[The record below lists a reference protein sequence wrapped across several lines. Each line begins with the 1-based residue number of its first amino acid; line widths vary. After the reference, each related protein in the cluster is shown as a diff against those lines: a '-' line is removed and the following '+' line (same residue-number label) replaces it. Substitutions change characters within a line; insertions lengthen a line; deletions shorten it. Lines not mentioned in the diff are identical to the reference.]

1 MKRTCWLLLLMVS
14 QLCAAEVIERSD
26 FVLGQTLSVKSA
38 HLKETRTLNIYLP
51 PSYEADKTR
60 QFPVIYLLDGSAD
73 EDFIHVAGIVQF
85 LSFPWIGILPDS
97 IVVGI
102 ANVDRKRDFTYPSQL
117 AIDNEEF
124 PTSGGA
130 AAFLQFIEQEL
141 TPLISNN
148 YRVSGHRTLIGQSLG
163 GLFATYALF
172 EKPDLFSQYI
182 IVSPSLWW
190 DEERL
195 LARKPTAP
203 LSNKYIAVAGGKEG
217 EVMERTTRAL
227 YDNLNR
233 GNSAVTY
240 HFLQDKSH
248 GDALHMAVYQAF
260 EAFSKHKQ
268 DGD

>member
-60 QFPVIYLLDGSAD
+60 QFPVIYLLDGSSD

-102 ANVDRKRDFTYPSQL
+102 ANVDRKRDFTYSSQL

-141 TPLISNN
+141 TPLTSNN

-227 YDNLNR
+227 YDNLNS

-260 EAFSKHKQ
+260 EAFSKHEQ
-268 DGD
+268 EGD

>member
-1 MKRTCWLLLLMVS
+1 MKRTCWLILLMVS
-14 QLCAAEVIERSD
+14 QFCAAEVIERSD
-26 FVLGQTLSVKSA
+26 FVLGQTLSMTSA
-38 HLKETRTLNIYLP
+38 HLKESRTLNIYLP
-51 PSYEADKTR
+51 PSYEEDKTR

-85 LSFPWIGILPDS
+85 LSFPWIGIVPES

-117 AIDNEEF
+117 AIDNQEF

-130 AAFLQFIEQEL
+130 AAFLQFIEREL

-148 YRVSGHRTLIGQSLG
+148 YRVSDHRTLIGQSLG
-163 GLFATYALF
+163 GLFATYTLF

-195 LARKPTAP
+195 LTRKSATP
-203 LSNKYIAVAGGKEG
+203 LGDKYIAVAGGKEG
-217 EVMERTTRAL
+217 DVMERTTRAL
-227 YDNLNR
+227 YDKLNT
-233 GNSAVTY
+233 GNTAVTY
-240 HFLQDKSH
+240 HFLQDKTH

-260 EAFSKHKQ
+260 EAFSKYKQ
-268 DGD
+268 DGE